1 MAGNHDQNVKWIPVL
16 VRTGCFRGDNEND
29 PNDPADVKNII
40 NNRFNS

>member
-29 PNDPADVKNII
+29 PNDPADVKNH
-40 NNRFNS
+40 NK